1 MMLGRVV
8 LTTTIGLEG
17 IHAVDGEDV
26 LVANTDYDFQ
36 AKIDLCI
43 KNPKL
48 VHQMGRNA
56 RKLMETDF
64 NTIKIALK
72 VLEMLNAYIKEDV
85 QKVKIP

>member
-1 MMLGRVV
+1 
-8 LTTTIGLEG
+8 
-17 IHAVDGEDV
+17 
-26 LVANTDYDFQ
+26 
-36 AKIDLCI
+36 
-43 KNPKL
+43 
-48 VHQMGRNA
+48 MGRNA